1 MVGSD
6 LVHKPNPPA
15 LLVQIQQNPSSLL
28 FNNLHS
34 AVELLT
40 AITPQRAEYIRGE
53 TPGMDTDQGGR
64 MINLAFDQGDVRSI
78 VQFVLED
85 NRVELSEN
93 RGEFGGFCSF
103 HKGFTGQPVLN

>member
-1 MVGSD
+1 
-6 LVHKPNPPA
+6 
-15 LLVQIQQNPSSLL
+15 
-28 FNNLHS
+28 
-34 AVELLT
+34 
-40 AITPQRAEYIRGE
+40 
-53 TPGMDTDQGGR
+53 

-85 NRVELSEN
+85 NRIELSKN